1 MEQMMSYVKP
11 ELIVGAVVLYFIGIG
26 LKQSQTI
33 KDKYIPLILGLLGI
47 VLCCSWLHILNILV
61 TWYAKEKRRCEFTG
75 VILQGDSDCAK
86 L

>member
-47 VLCCSWLHILNILV
+47 VLCCS
-61 TWYAKEKRRCEFTG
+61 
-75 VILQGDSDCAK
+75 
-86 L
+86 